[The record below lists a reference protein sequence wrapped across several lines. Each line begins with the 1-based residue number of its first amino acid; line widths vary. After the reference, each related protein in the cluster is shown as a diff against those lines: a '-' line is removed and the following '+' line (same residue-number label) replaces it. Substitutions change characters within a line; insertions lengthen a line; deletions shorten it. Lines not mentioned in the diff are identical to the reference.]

1 MSTTDKIYLIHLRN
15 QKNLFNN
22 PEEST
27 GEPNEST
34 GEPTYQEHVEPKELV
49 GLETYE

>member
-1 MSTTDKIYLIHLRN
+1 MGTTDKIYLIHLRN

-27 GEPNEST
+27 GEP
-34 GEPTYQEHVEPKELV
+34 TYQEHVEPEELV